1 MTVLFMDLRQ
11 FTTLSHSLPPETL
24 VALLNRYRA
33 IMSDVVFAHDG
44 VIVQFAGDAIEAFWN
59 APMDQPDHARRACQA
74 ALDMSLALGA
84 IRPEFEARGW
94 DHVDLG
100 IGINTGRMVVGNFG
114 SRRRLE
120 YAVVGDPV
128 NVAARLEGP
137 HQALRRARRRRGRH
151 AGGGG
156 RGVCLALLGS
166 RRGEGP
172 ARRPSMSGRSVER
185 AERIDA
191 WMRERL
197 ARYEEGVD
205 LYRSRRFD
213 EAEKRFAEL
222 AQEAPGRWAGGALP
236 RAEPARARA
245 AAPGRL
251 GRRARRA
258 DQVALSSTR
267 RGGAPRRG
275 PSRWPPAPR
284 HPTCA
289 APSKLA
295 SITRAVFGSLPFRS
309 WVIRVK
315 SRSP

>member
-128 NVAARLEGP
+128 NVAARLEGLTKLYGVRVV
-137 HQALRRARRRRGRH
+137 AGDDTRAAAGEAFAWRFLDRVAVKGRPAPLNVL
-151 AGGGG
+151 AGGG
-156 RGVCLALLGS
+156 
-166 RRGEGP
+166 
-172 ARRPSMSGRSVER
+172 
-185 AERIDA
+185 
-191 WMRERL
+191 
-197 ARYEEGVD
+197 
-205 LYRSRRFD
+205 
-213 EAEKRFAEL
+213 
-222 AQEAPGRWAGGALP
+222 
-236 RAEPARARA
+236 
-245 AAPGRL
+245 
-251 GRRARRA
+251 ARRA
-258 DQVALSSTR
+258 DRRWNAGTARAL
-267 RGGAPRRG
+267 RGG
-275 PSRWPPAPR
+275 S
-284 HPTCA
+284 
-289 APSKLA
+289 
-295 SITRAVFGSLPFRS
+295 RAVPVTPVR
-309 WVIRVK
+309 
-315 SRSP
+315 